1 MSKGLFA
8 VSPLKVDAGA
18 RGLAHLDYN
27 DLHITGQLREE
38 DPGEH
43 SSQKALLNLQSD
55 VSLKEPSPVLIP
67 PPATSKEE
75 TLSPEHNVG
84 KTKILADDAALNM
97 EEEEQEESLTLLK
110 SEFPPSTVARQVPLL
125 STAASPLSG
134 TVEPIM
140 DDDDDLAAAVKKKHG
155 KRLNR
160 R

>member
-1 MSKGLFA
+1 M
-8 VSPLKVDAGA
+8 VSPLKVHAGA

-38 DPGEH
+38 DPGAY
-43 SSQKALLNLQSD
+43 SSQKALVNLQSD
-55 VSLKEPSPVLIP
+55 MSLKEPSPVLIP
-67 PPATSKEE
+67 PRATSKEE
-75 TLSPEHNVG
+75 ILSPEHDVR
-84 KTKILADDAALNM
+84 KTKLLADDAALNM

-110 SEFPPSTVARQVPLL
+110 SEFPPSTVARQVPSL

-134 TVEPIM
+134 TAEPVM
-140 DDDDDLAAAVKKKHG
+140 NDDDLAAAVKKKSG